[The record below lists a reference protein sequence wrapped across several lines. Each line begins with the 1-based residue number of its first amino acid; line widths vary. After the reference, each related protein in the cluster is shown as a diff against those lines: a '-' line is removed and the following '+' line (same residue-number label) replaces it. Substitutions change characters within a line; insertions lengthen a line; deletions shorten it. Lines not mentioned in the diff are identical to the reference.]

1 MRRELLAK
9 TREWELKRTGR
20 FETTGFDAVDKA
32 FAKEINQVFSN
43 AVIVHPTPGRD
54 RYAAFL
60 ARQPQDRVFV
70 GSFDNVIDFLGA
82 VRRAAAGRRS
92 LPQSAQ
98 VNREAL
104 PVINISRTFDIAYES
119 SENQRD
125 RYKSEEL
132 IDDKG
137 MPLAMVDSTQA
148 TLTYQ
153 VTLIAT
159 EKSTLSL
166 MCNTL
171 ASALRWRQAASFK
184 AVDRLVNVDID
195 LECVIQDAK
204 AISFTDLSEPVK
216 ENRIFAAQA
225 TITVIADMHTAAEVT
240 AKRIRVNTY
249 ANLQAR

>member
-1 MRRELLAK
+1 MKRELLARTK
-9 TREWELKRTGR
+9 EWELKRTGK

-32 FAKEINQVFSN
+32 FAREINQIFSN
-43 AVIVHPTPGRD
+43 AVIVHPTPGRE

-60 ARQPQDRVFV
+60 NRQPQDRVFV
-70 GSFDNVIDFLGA
+70 GNFDNVIDFLGA

-92 LPQSAQ
+92 IPASPEI
-98 VNREAL
+98 NRDAL
-104 PVINISRTFDIAYES
+104 PAINISRTFDIAYES

-125 RYKSEEL
+125 RYESSELMDETGTP
-132 IDDKG
+132 I
-137 MPLAMVDSTQA
+137 AMVDSTQA
-148 TLTYQ
+148 TLTYH
-153 VTLIAT
+153 VTLIAA
-159 EKSTLSL
+159 EKPTLSL

-171 ASALRWRQAASFK
+171 ASALRWRQPDTFE

-240 AKRIRVNTY
+240 ATRISLHTY
-249 ANLQAR
+249 ATLKDR